1 MKIDYKHR
9 IADKIL
15 SRKLEGKGAVVIEG
29 PKWCGK
35 TTTAEQKA
43 KSVIYI
49 SSPEEIEQ
57 YRNLVL
63 IDPKLILDGDKP
75 RLVDEWQNI
84 PQIWDA
90 IRYDVDHTNKFGQ
103 YILTGSTIP
112 LDMSEVLHSGTGRF
126 GWIRMRTM
134 SLWESN
140 DSNGS
145 ISLKKLFEGE
155 EQSGV
160 SDSNLEKLA
169 FLACRGGW
177 PQSLRMRDDV
187 ALDQAFDYVDAI
199 VNRDIRL
206 SDGKLRES
214 SRVRRLMR
222 SLARHQGQ
230 SVSFAKIS
238 KDLKD
243 NEGDGMNPETVAS
256 YIRALERIFVTDDVE
271 AWNPNI
277 RSATAIRTVD
287 TRYFTDPSIATAS
300 LGIGPQELVNDLT
313 TFGFILET
321 LCMRDL
327 KIYANAL
334 NGNVYHYRDKN
345 GLECDAVVHLRNG
358 DYGLIEIKLGG
369 DKLIND
375 GVESLTK
382 LYSLLDFSKMKKPAF
397 MMILTGVGKYAYKRP
412 DGIYVVPID
421 CLKD

>member
-63 IDPKLILDGDKP
+63 IDPKLILGGDKP

-84 PQIWDA
+84 LQIWDA

-145 ISLKKLFEGE
+145 ISLKKLFKGE

-177 PQSLRMRDDV
+177 PQSLRMRDEV

-300 LGIGPQELVNDLT
+300 LGIGPKELVNNLT

-334 NGNVYHYRDKN
+334 NGDVYHYRDKN

-375 GVESLTK
+375 GIESLTK

-397 MMILTGVGKYAYKRP
+397 MMIITGVGKYAYRRP

-421 CLKD
+421 CLKE

>member
-1 MKIDYKHR
+1 MGVDYKPR
-9 IADKIL
+9 IADRIL
-15 SRKLEGKGAVVIEG
+15 SLKLEGKGAVLIEG

-43 KSVIYI
+43 KSIIYI
-49 SSPEEIEQ
+49 SSPEDIEQ
-57 YRNLVL
+57 YRNLVH
-63 IDPKLILDGDKP
+63 INPRLILEGNKP
-75 RLVDEWQNI
+75 RLIDEWQNI
-84 PQIWDA
+84 PQIWDS
-90 IRYDVDHTNKFGQ
+90 IRYDVDHTREFGQ

-112 LDMSEVLHSGTGRF
+112 VDMSEVLHSGTGRF

-145 ISLKKLFEGE
+145 VSLKKLFEDE
-155 EQSGV
+155 EQGGTSE
-160 SDSNLEKLA
+160 SDLDKLS
-169 FLACRGGW
+169 FLVCRGGW
-177 PQSLRMRDDV
+177 PQSLRMREEV

-199 VNRDIRL
+199 ANRDIQL

-214 SRVRRLMR
+214 SRVRRLLR

-238 KDLKD
+238 QDLKD
-243 NEGDGMNPETVAS
+243 NEGDGMNPETVAT

-277 RSATAIRTVD
+277 QSATAIRTVD

-300 LGIGPQELVNDLT
+300 LGMGPKNLISNLN
-313 TFGFILET
+313 TFGFIFET
-321 LCMRDL
+321 LCIRDL

-358 DYGLIEIKLGG
+358 DYCLIEIKLGG
-369 DKLIND
+369 EKLIEE
-375 GVESLTK
+375 GVKTLTK
-382 LYSLLDFSKMKKPAF
+382 MYSLLDFNKMRKPAF
-397 MMILTGVGKYAYKRP
+397 MMVLVGVGKYAYRRR